1 MRMIAVLS
9 LIEEPA
15 VRPNL
20 GGSQD
25 LLSGPQ
31 DDAHRLI
38 GEYHRKGRHARE
50 PSNNLAAGLSCYVPT
65 CQRVMN
71 LSEARSVNQ
80 TRSALTSACRA
91 DAAA

>member
-1 MRMIAVLS
+1 MRVVAIFA

-15 VRPNL
+15 VRPDL
-20 GGSQD
+20 GRSED
-25 LLSGPQ
+25 LLPGPQ

-38 GEYHRKGRHARE
+38 VEYHRKAGHARE
-50 PSNNLAAGLSCYVPT
+50 LGNNPAAGPSCYVPT

-71 LSEARSVNQ
+71 LSGARRVNQ
-80 TRSALTSACRA
+80 TRSTPCRA